1 LTSVL
6 TDQGPYEFAVS
17 GAGDDYID
25 LANTYLFVEAQIV
38 DDDGTALDAGAD
50 VGPVNLWMHSLF
62 SDVSVSLNE
71 KLVSPPTSLY
81 PYRAYIETLLS
92 YGPAAKES
100 QLTGVMWYKDTPGH
114 QNKRTTD
121 NRGFTSRK
129 ALTAVSKSVQMMGK
143 LHLDLFCQ
151 EKYLLNHVDLKIK
164 LRRSRD
170 VFALMADAHT
180 YKIKIKDLALFVRN
194 VQLSPAVRMGHVK
207 ALEKTS
213 CKYPIRR
220 IEVKV
225 DTVPSG
231 NMNYIQDNMFLG
243 QLPKR
248 LVIGCVDSDALNGVI
263 TKNPFDFKH
272 YKINFVALNMD
283 GRQIP
288 AKPLQPDFE
297 NAGYIRSYMGL
308 YTSTGKMY
316 QDEGN
321 TISREEYAKGNTLF
335 GFDLTPDMSE
345 VGAFQLIKQGNLR
358 VEIHFAEALTAT
370 INVIMYAEFDNVIE
384 IDRNRQVLFDY
395 SA

>member
-1 LTSVL
+1 
-6 TDQGPYEFAVS
+6 
-17 GAGDDYID
+17 
-25 LANTYLFVEAQIV
+25 
-38 DDDGTALDAGAD
+38 
-50 VGPVNLWMHSLF
+50 
-62 SDVSVSLNE
+62 
-71 KLVSPPTSLY
+71 
-81 PYRAYIETLLS
+81 
-92 YGPAAKES
+92 
-100 QLTGVMWYKDTPGH
+100 
-114 QNKRTTD
+114 
-121 NRGFTSRK
+121 
-129 ALTAVSKSVQMMGK
+129 
-143 LHLDLFCQ
+143 
-151 EKYLLNHVDLKIK
+151 
-164 LRRSRD
+164 
-170 VFALMADAHT
+170 MADADT

-207 ALEKTS
+207 ALEMTS
-213 CKYPIRR
+213 SKYPIRR

-225 DTVPSG
+225 NTVPSG

-248 LVIGCVDSDALNGVI
+248 LIIGCVDSNALNGTI
-263 TKNPFDFKH
+263 TKNPFAFKH

-288 AKPLQPDFE
+288 AKPLQPNFE

-370 INVIMYAEFDNVIE
+370 INVVLYAEFDNVIE